1 MRAIGISEGRSPAGG
16 QRGPAVPSS
25 PRRSLAEVTYILRGL
40 EGRRAAE
47 LRAEG
52 HFFWA
57 DVHAGEQT
65 RGELEHTLEV
75 PDDALGPLLRF
86 DARVSRSR
94 KFHVDADHVVFLF
107 SCFVEGEP
115 VEVHVLV
122 SGDYVLTVHTAPASL
137 PDVLELD
144 APEHRSEQYLIYAV
158 LEAMLATH
166 FDELS
171 HVNDQID
178 ELLEVSIGLE
188 RVSVHN
194 RTLREIMTRLTSLR
208 HQAAPLRGTFA
219 RVSHEIGLVRGL
231 EPDSED
237 YFDYVGDQLHRLVQ
251 AIDAAADTLARM
263 IDLRLNE
270 TTYWLTAVA
279 TVFLPL
285 TFVTGFFG
293 MNFGWMVRHINSPLA
308 FILLGVGGCAAGV
321 AIAFIALRRRAPVQE
336 GG

>member
-1 MRAIGISEGRSPAGG
+1 M
-16 QRGPAVPSS
+16 PSWLS
-25 PRRSLAEVTYILRGL
+25 LSLAEVTDILRGL

-57 DVHAGEQT
+57 DVHAGGHAREQLQ
-65 RGELEHTLEV
+65 EALEI

-86 DARVSRSR
+86 DPSVGSSR

-107 SCFVEGEP
+107 NCFVDAEP
-115 VEVHVLV
+115 IEVHVLV
-122 SGDYVLTVHTAPASL
+122 SGDYVLTVHAEPISL
-137 PDVLELD
+137 PDMLELEV
-144 APEHRSEQYLIYAV
+144 PEKRTEQYLIYAV

-171 HVNDQID
+171 HVNDEID
-178 ELLEVSIGLE
+178 RLLERSLE
-188 RVSVHN
+188 LRHASVHN
-194 RTLREIMTRLTSLR
+194 QTLREIMSELTSLR
-208 HQAAPLRGTFA
+208 HQAAPLRGTYT
-219 RVSHEIGLVRGL
+219 RVSPEIGRVRGL
-231 EPDSED
+231 EPDSES
-237 YFDYVGDQLHRLVQ
+237 YFDRVGDQINRLVE

-270 TTYWLTAVA
+270 TTYSLTVVA

-285 TFVTGFFG
+285 TFITGFFG
-293 MNFGWMVRHINSPLA
+293 MNFGWMVRHIDSALA

-321 AIAFIALRRRAPVQE
+321 AVTLIALRRRAPVE
-336 GG
+336 E

>member
-1 MRAIGISEGRSPAGG
+1 
-16 QRGPAVPSS
+16 VTSS
-25 PRRSLAEVTYILRGL
+25 RRLSLARVINILRGL
-40 EGRRAAE
+40 EGGRAAA

-57 DVHAGEQT
+57 DVRAGEHT
-65 RGELEHTLEV
+65 GEELQAALGV

-86 DARVSRSR
+86 DPGISRSR
-94 KFHVDADHVVFLF
+94 KFHLDADHVVFLF
-107 SCFVEGEP
+107 SCFVEGGP

-122 SGDYVLTVHTAPASL
+122 SGDYVLTVHAMSASL
-137 PDVLELD
+137 PDVLD
-144 APEHRSEQYLIYAV
+144 VSVPDDRTEQYLIYAV

-166 FDELS
+166 FDELTR
-171 HVNDQID
+171 VNDKLD
-178 ELLEVSIGLE
+178 DLLELSIGLE
-188 RVSVHN
+188 RASVPN
-194 RTLREIMTRLTSLR
+194 QTLREIMSKVTGLR

-231 EPDSED
+231 EPDSER
-237 YFDYVGDQLHRLVQ
+237 YFDHVGDQLNRLVE
-251 AIDAAADTLARM
+251 AIDAAADTVARL

-293 MNFGWMVRHINSPLA
+293 MNFGWMVRHIASPLA
-308 FILLGVGGCAAGV
+308 FVLLGVGGCAAGA
-321 AIAFIALRRRAPVQE
+321 AITLIALRRRAPVEPE
-336 GG
+336 G

>member
-1 MRAIGISEGRSPAGG
+1 
-16 QRGPAVPSS
+16 
-25 PRRSLAEVTYILRGL
+25 VTHILRGL
-40 EGRRAAE
+40 EGRRAAA

-57 DVHAGEQT
+57 DVHAGGHARE
-65 RGELEHTLEV
+65 ELQEALEV
-75 PDDALGPLLRF
+75 PDDALGPLLEF
-86 DARVSRSR
+86 DSRVSRSR

-107 SCFVEGEP
+107 SCFIDGEP
-115 VEVHVLV
+115 IEVHVLV

-137 PDVLELD
+137 PDVLEL
-144 APEHRSEQYLIYAV
+144 AVPEHRTEQYLIYAV

-178 ELLEVSIGLE
+178 DLLELSIGLE
-188 RVSVHN
+188 RGSVRN
-194 RTLREIMTRLTSLR
+194 QTLRQIMSKLTSLR
-208 HQAAPLRGTFA
+208 HQAAPLRGTFE
-219 RVSHEIGLVRGL
+219 RVSHEIGLVSGL
-231 EPDSED
+231 EPDSEG
-237 YFDYVGDQLHRLVQ
+237 YFDHVGDQLNRLVE

-308 FILLGVGGCAAGV
+308 FVLLGVGGCAAGV
-321 AIAFIALRRRAPVQE
+321 AIALLALRRRAPVERE
-336 GG
+336 G

>member
-1 MRAIGISEGRSPAGG
+1 
-16 QRGPAVPSS
+16 
-25 PRRSLAEVTYILRGL
+25 VTHILRGL
-40 EGRRAAE
+40 EGRHAAE
-47 LRAEG
+47 LRAGG

-57 DVHAGEQT
+57 DVHAGEDAREQLQ
-65 RGELEHTLEV
+65 EALEIPE
-75 PDDALGPLLRF
+75 DALGPLLRF

-107 SCFVEGEP
+107 SCLVEGEP
-115 VEVHVLV
+115 IEVHVLV
-122 SGDYVLTVHTAPASL
+122 SGDYVLTVHAAPVSL
-137 PDVLELD
+137 PDLLELEVPD
-144 APEHRSEQYLIYAV
+144 DRTEQYLIYAV

-171 HVNDQID
+171 HVNDEID
-178 ELLEVSIGLE
+178 RLLELSIGLE
-188 RVSVHN
+188 RANVRN
-194 RTLREIMTRLTSLR
+194 QTLREIMSKVTSLR

-231 EPDSED
+231 EPDSEA
-237 YFDYVGDQLHRLVQ
+237 YFDHVGDQLNRLVQ

-293 MNFGWMVRHINSPLA
+293 MNFGWMVRHIDSPLA

-321 AIAFIALRRRAPVQE
+321 AIALVALRRRAPVEPE
-336 GG
+336 G